1 MSLFSATE
9 TKDWVWFEDVLA
21 YDNARLPQ
29 ALIQTGLTTHTPPY
43 VEVGL
48 RSLRWL
54 MSLQTTSSGYFRP
67 VGTKSFGRLRQKP
80 EAFDQQPVEASATIS
95 ACLAAWRADDGAE
108 WPTEAMRAFGWFLGE
123 NDLQTALIDP
133 DTGSCS
139 DGLHPDRPN
148 ENKGAESVLSYLLG
162 LVEIRQF
169 KRADCDGPNETCIQ
183 IDRQRRQSRDPTS
196 NRSQGASLSQSQF
209 LNRQSLYLRPDPARV
224 VVRPFKPATEPRDL
238 NPTDKI
244 RANHIVDRVLRLDAE
259 AAAQQ
264 LSDVLENFEGR
275 HRNLLDIF
283 ETRAAEMEDAFEPHA
298 ELNKTQRRLIGAYFL
313 HEYSFEASALFNP
326 SIVRHPDQTGAPENG
341 CRFILSLR
349 AVGEGH
355 ISSLTFR
362 SGTIAAD
369 GSVAVDPTA
378 RLASV
383 PKVRSRTSRPNGDDV
398 EVVFR
403 PDEELSE
410 RVIFPITDAQS
421 NGIEDAR
428 FVEFND
434 DARKTFYA
442 TYTAYSGRA
451 IRSELLETTDF
462 RSFRM
467 TPLGG
472 SAARNKGMALF
483 PRKIDGRYAMIG
495 RQDNENLY
503 LIYSDDLYTW
513 DGGQSILQ
521 PEYPW
526 EFVQI
531 GNCGSPIELDDC
543 WLLLTHGVGPV
554 RKYSIGAVLLD
565 KKDPSKVLAR
575 SREPLVRPEPTEREG
590 YVPNVVYT
598 CGAMRHARSDH
609 LALRDI

>member
-1 MSLFSATE
+1 LS
-9 TKDWVWFEDVLA
+9 
-21 YDNARLPQ
+21 
-29 ALIQTGLTTHTPPY
+29 H
-43 VEVGL
+43 L
-48 RSLRWL
+48 R
-54 MSLQTTSSGYFRP
+54 F
-67 VGTKSFGRLRQKP
+67 
-80 EAFDQQPVEASATIS
+80 I
-95 ACLAAWRADDGAE
+95 
-108 WPTEAMRAFGWFLGE
+108 
-123 NDLQTALIDP
+123 
-133 DTGSCS
+133 
-139 DGLHPDRPN
+139 
-148 ENKGAESVLSYLLG
+148 
-162 LVEIRQF
+162 
-169 KRADCDGPNETCIQ
+169 
-183 IDRQRRQSRDPTS
+183 
-196 NRSQGASLSQSQF
+196 NRH
-209 LNRQSLYLRPDPARV
+209 SLYLRPDPTRV

-238 NPTDKI
+238 NPTDKV
-244 RANHIVDRVLRLDAE
+244 RANHIVGRVLRLDAE

-264 LSDVLENFEGR
+264 LSDVLDNFEGR
-275 HRNLLDIF
+275 HRNLIDIF
-283 ETRAAEMEDAFEPHA
+283 DTRAQEMEGALEPHA

-313 HEYSFEASALFNP
+313 NEYSFEASALFNP
-326 SIVRHPDQTGAPENG
+326 SIVRHPDQSGAPENG

-362 SGTIAAD
+362 SGAIAAD

-378 RLASV
+378 RLAAV
-383 PKVRSRTSRPNGDDV
+383 PRVLRRTPTPNGDAIEV
-398 EVVFR
+398 EFR
-403 PDEELSE
+403 NDEELSE
-410 RVIFPITDAQS
+410 RTIFPITDSQS

-428 FVEFND
+428 FVEFD
-434 DARKTFYA
+434 DGKRRTFYA
-442 TYTAYSGRA
+442 TYTAYNGRA
-451 IRSELLETTDF
+451 IRSELIETMDF

-513 DGGQSILQ
+513 EGGHPILK

-531 GNCGSPIELDDC
+531 GNCGSPIELDDH

-565 KKDPSKVLAR
+565 KKDPSQVIAR
-575 SREPLVRPEPTEREG
+575 SRDPLVRPEPNEREG

-598 CGAMRHARSDH
+598 CGAMRHADQIILPYAISDTYSNFATIKIA
-609 LALRDI
+609 ALMQAVAN

>member
-1 MSLFSATE
+1 
-9 TKDWVWFEDVLA
+9 
-21 YDNARLPQ
+21 
-29 ALIQTGLTTHTPPY
+29 
-43 VEVGL
+43 
-48 RSLRWL
+48 
-54 MSLQTTSSGYFRP
+54 
-67 VGTKSFGRLRQKP
+67 
-80 EAFDQQPVEASATIS
+80 
-95 ACLAAWRADDGAE
+95 
-108 WPTEAMRAFGWFLGE
+108 
-123 NDLQTALIDP
+123 
-133 DTGSCS
+133 
-139 DGLHPDRPN
+139 
-148 ENKGAESVLSYLLG
+148 
-162 LVEIRQF
+162 
-169 KRADCDGPNETCIQ
+169 
-183 IDRQRRQSRDPTS
+183 
-196 NRSQGASLSQSQF
+196 
-209 LNRQSLYLRPDPARV
+209 
-224 VVRPFKPATEPRDL
+224 VRPFKLAPEPRNL
-238 NPTDKI
+238 NPTDKT
-244 RANHIVDRVLRLDAE
+244 RAHHIVDRVLRLDAE
-259 AAAQQ
+259 AAARQ
-264 LSDVLENFEGR
+264 LKDVLENFEGR

-283 ETRAAEMEDAFEPHA
+283 EARASEMEDALQPLA
-298 ELNKTQRRLIGAYFL
+298 ELSQTQRRLIGAYFL

-326 SIVRHPDQTGAPENG
+326 SIVRHADQSGAPENG

-362 SGTIAAD
+362 SGTITAD
-369 GSVAVDPTA
+369 GSVAIDPTT

-383 PKVRSRTSRPNGDDV
+383 PTIRSRAPGPDGDIIDL
-398 EVVFR
+398 VFQ
-403 PDEELSE
+403 PDQELSE
-410 RVIFPITDAQS
+410 LVIFPITDAQA

-434 DARKTFYA
+434 DGRKVFYA
-442 TYTAYSGRA
+442 TYTAYSGRS

-462 RSFRM
+462 RSFKMR
-467 TPLGG
+467 PLDGA
-472 SAARNKGMALF
+472 AARNKGMALF

-503 LIYSDDLYTW
+503 LIYSNDLYTW

-575 SREPLVRPEPTEREG
+575 SREPLVYPDPTEREG

-598 CGAMRHARSDH
+598 CGAMRHGDRIILPYAVSDTFSNFATIEIA
-609 LALRDI
+609 ALMKAVAS